1 MNEMVFSV
9 AEFAEDME
17 LKVFCEGRG
26 SIKVDSSDV
35 SRPGLQLAGHFD
47 YFTFNRIQMLGNGE
61 MHFILCM
68 PPTMLQNRMEE
79 LCSYDIPC
87 IVCSRGHVPPKE
99 LLEAAQKRG
108 IPVLG
113 SADTYTR
120 VSHRITAYLDR
131 RLAPTI
137 TRHGVL
143 MDIYGAG
150 VLITGES
157 GTGKSETAL
166 EMIKSGHRLVADDVV
181 DIRRIA
187 ERLLG
192 SAPSLTQHLMEIR
205 GIGIIDIRYMY
216 GVGAVI
222 KEKFIDLIIELE
234 MWQENKMY
242 DRLGLDVEYT
252 KILDVKLPRVVVPV
266 RPGRNISIVIEVAAR
281 NFLLKRL
288 GYDAAKEFDRR
299 WNEETGKTLI

>member
-1 MNEMVFSV
+1 MKEVVFSV
-9 AEFAEDME
+9 EEFAKALEMT
-17 LKVFCEGRG
+17 VFCEGRG
-26 SIKVDSSDV
+26 RIPLNSSDI

-47 YFTFNRIQMLGNGE
+47 YFTFDRIQMLGNGE
-61 MHFILCM
+61 MHFILEM
-68 PPTMLQNRMEE
+68 GPTMLQNRMEE

-87 IVCSRGHVPPKE
+87 IICSRGHIPPQE
-99 LLEAAQKRG
+99 LRETAQKQG

-113 SADTYTR
+113 STHTSTKL
-120 VSHRITAYLDR
+120 SHLLTAYLDR
-131 RLAPTI
+131 QLAPSV

-192 SAPSLTQHLMEIR
+192 SAPSITQHLMEIR

-222 KEKFIDLIIELE
+222 KEKFIDLMIELE
-234 MWQENKMY
+234 MWREDKAY
-242 DRLGLDVEYT
+242 DRLGLDSEYT
-252 KILDVKLPRVVVPV
+252 EILDVKLPRVVVPV
-266 RPGRNISIVIEVAAR
+266 RPGRNVSIVIEVAAR

-299 WNEETGKTLI
+299 WNEETGKTLR